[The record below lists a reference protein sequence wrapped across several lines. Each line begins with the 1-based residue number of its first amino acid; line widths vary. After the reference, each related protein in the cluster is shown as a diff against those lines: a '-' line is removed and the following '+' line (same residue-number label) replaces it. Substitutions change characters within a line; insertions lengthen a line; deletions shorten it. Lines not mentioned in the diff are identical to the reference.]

1 MDRQHFIRLLHKY
14 LAGQTTIK
22 EKKFLETYYDLFQND
37 PDVLSTIDI
46 KEKEALKNSLK
57 NAIWAHLLKDEKQI
71 QKIKVLSPWLK
82 MAAAAILIMA
92 LISSLFYIIGG
103 SSIKQQDLTKHIIV
117 PHNENRVISLSD
129 GSTIILS
136 PGSMLNYPPSFDGM
150 KKREVFLDGQAFFD
164 IHHNPS
170 IPFIVHTG
178 NLETMVL
185 GTAFNIKAISG
196 EAEITVTVKRGKVKV
211 TDKEKISDIITPNQ
225 QIIYNKERVSSDTK
239 TIDSESYLDWKAADL
254 LFDNL
259 TIAEASQL
267 LEERYKVNITIT
279 DLSVS
284 TQRFTAS
291 FPKNETLEQA
301 LKSICVFNELTYDY
315 NKERSSV
322 IISNK

>member
-1 MDRQHFIRLLHKY
+1 MNKLYFKRLLNKY
-14 LAGQTTIK
+14 LNGNSTKKEQEFIESYYNLFENDSGFLNTFNIE
-22 EKKFLETYYDLFQND
+22 EKKEFEY
-37 PDVLSTIDI
+37 
-46 KEKEALKNSLK
+46 ALKN
-57 NAIWAHLLKDEKQI
+57 ATWDQI
-71 QKIKVLSPWLK
+71 SVKEQPDQKVKLITKRFKLI
-82 MAAAAILIMA
+82 AAAILVI
-92 LISSLFYIIGG
+92 ISGTSLFYLASTSPKINPGFVK
-103 SSIKQQDLTKHIIV
+103 SPVVSHK
-117 PHNENRVISLSD
+117 ENRVISLPD
-129 GSTIILS
+129 GSTVIVS
-136 PGSMLNYPPSFDGM
+136 AGSKLNYPSSFDGM
-150 KKREVFLDGQAFFD
+150 KIREVFLDGQAFFD

-178 NLETMVL
+178 NLETTVL

-211 TDKEKISDIITPNQ
+211 TDKGKISDIITPNQ

-291 FPKNETLEQA
+291 FPKNESLEQA

-322 IISNK
+322 IFSNK